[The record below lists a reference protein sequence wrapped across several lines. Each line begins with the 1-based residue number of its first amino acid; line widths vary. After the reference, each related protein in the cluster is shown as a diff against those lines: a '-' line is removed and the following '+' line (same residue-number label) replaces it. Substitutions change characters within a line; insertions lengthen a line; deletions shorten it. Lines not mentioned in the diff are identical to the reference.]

1 MRQWVPIGGVQTA
14 RQRQD
19 APCARSSPSA
29 PCRAAW
35 RSGATRQGALRL
47 RCARGYRPLAAA
59 RSAHARRIRPRTQP
73 QPLAMSAAQRCGPSG
88 RAFSLISAPFLP
100 PPPADNLGAL
110 TAAGRGPC
118 GTNFLA
124 AGGADLFFSIGASA
138 ASATGASSA
147 AGEPGQSGRDVSG
160 WHTTRRGACSPI
172 RRFGAPMPRA
182 AALAWQPGCHASAR
196 RAGAAP
202 TAAGGAGE
210 AQRKPRRNAEPLTH
224 PARRQPQRQPQ
235 P

>member
-124 AGGADLFFSIGASA
+124 AGGADLVFSIGASA

-147 AGEPGQSGRDVSG
+147 AGEPGESGRDVSG
-160 WHTTRRGACSPI
+160 WHTNARSKQPDPALRRPDAARRGVGMAVGLPC
-172 RRFGAPMPRA
+172 PRA
-182 AALAWQPGCHASAR
+182 ACWRGE
-196 RAGAAP
+196 